1 MNIRRIWLSAAA
13 VVLVAVGMAGAANAQ
28 TQMVHD
34 TIPFEIIQNKFV
46 FEARI
51 DGKPARFILD
61 TGGQNIIMA
70 EHVEHYGIDLIKS
83 QAILDVNDARTQ
95 AWLGAAKDF
104 RIGKW
109 MVWNPGR
116 ILVVPNNQFFR
127 DLGVVGTVGGD
138 FFSGVCLTID
148 RRNRRFMIS
157 HPYRPAGIPRD
168 AGTPMNMGSTFH
180 AVVPVSVGSEKTDIL
195 FDTGKSGFLALSA
208 DDFEKLSAA
217 RQDNVEKRETGFGLL
232 YVGVGGIEGAIV
244 DTVHKVN
251 VPVIT
256 LPGGHELHNVGSL
269 VGRHPATIFGQE
281 IFEHGIV
288 MLDYPR
294 GLFYFFPYEEGPTDV
309 AMETRAWN
317 VRILPFMD
325 DGRGVFTVVM
335 TVGDVD
341 LSIGDRV
348 WSIDGVDLAQER
360 PAEDVILILL
370 EGRDT
375 AAIMVGDAPERLRE
389 VIIRKI

>member
-1 MNIRRIWLSAAA
+1 MSRRRIWFLAAA
-13 VVLVAVGMAGAANAQ
+13 VVLVAAGMTGAANAQ
-28 TQMVHD
+28 TTRIVHD
-34 TIPFEIIQNKFV
+34 TIPFEIIQNKFI
-46 FEARI
+46 FEATI

-70 EHVEHYGIDLIKS
+70 EHAEHYGIELIK
-83 QAILDVNDARTQ
+83 QQTILDVNDASTQ
-95 AWLGAAKDF
+95 VWLGAAKDF

-109 MVWNPGR
+109 MVWNTGK

-138 FFSGVCLTID
+138 FFESVCLAID
-148 RRNRRFMIS
+148 RRNRRFTIS
-157 HPYRPAGIPRD
+157 YPYRPAGVSRD
-168 AGTPMNMGSTFH
+168 AGTPMNMGGTFH
-180 AVVPVSVGSEKTDIL
+180 AVVPVSVGSEKIDIL

-208 DDFEKLSAA
+208 NDFEKLNAA
-217 RQDNVEKRETGFGLL
+217 GHGNVEKRETGFGLL
-232 YVGVGGIEGAIV
+232 YVGVGGVEAAIS

-256 LPGGHELHNVGSL
+256 LPGGKELHNVGSM
-269 VGRHPATIFGQE
+269 VGRHPSTIFGQE
-281 IFEHGIV
+281 MFDYGIV

-309 AMETRAWN
+309 AAETRAWN
-317 VRILPFMD
+317 VRILPFVD
-325 DGRGVFTVVM
+325 DGRAVFVVVM
-335 TVGDVD
+335 TLGDID
-341 LSIGDRV
+341 LRIGDRV
-348 WSIDGVDLAQER
+348 WSIDGVDLTNER
-360 PAEDVILILL
+360 PAEDVILNLL

-375 AAIMVGDAPERLRE
+375 ATLMVGEQGPSRE